1 MSKVFANDPFARV
14 AKYFHLLYPDKKYHC
29 FWTENNIEAEDG
41 ETAYG
46 MTVFPGEGSDES
58 AAPEILISAELPV
71 KHAVEV
77 LAHELAHVAAG
88 QEAGHEEVW
97 EKAFE
102 AIHRAYMT
110 GKIDAGA

>member
-14 AKYFHLLYPDKKYHC
+14 TKYFHLLYPDKKYHC

-46 MTVFPGEGSDES
+46 MTAFPCEGSDES
-58 AAPEILISAELPV
+58 AVPEILISAELPV

-77 LAHELAHVAAG
+77 FAHELAHVAVG
-88 QEAGHEEVW
+88 VEEGHGEAW
-97 EKAFE
+97 ERAFE
-102 AIHRAYMT
+102 RIHNAYMT
-110 GKIDAGA
+110 GQIEAGA